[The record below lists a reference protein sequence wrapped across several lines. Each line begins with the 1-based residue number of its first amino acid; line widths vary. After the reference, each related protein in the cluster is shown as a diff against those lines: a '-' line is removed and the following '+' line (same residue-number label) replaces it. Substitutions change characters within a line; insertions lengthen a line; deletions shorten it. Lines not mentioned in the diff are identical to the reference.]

1 MSIKE
6 NVDYVKTGL
15 SSEEKFL
22 ESFVKSERFFKK
34 YKTLIFAFVI
44 IIIVGI
50 IGFFI
55 KENLAQSNKL
65 KANIAFNQVLEN
77 SNNAQA
83 LATLKDKNPQL
94 YDIALYLQAKKE
106 AKVAQIS
113 IPLLKE
119 LSKYQ
124 TALANKNISELDN
137 LSMQNDF
144 LLKEFAIFN
153 KALLLTN
160 EGKFNEAKTT
170 LALIP
175 QTSKAFELAKLLN
188 HFFPPGTCIE
198 IISEFAINSS
208 IVTVLIFTSTPL
220 VP

>member
-113 IPLLKE
+113 VPLLKE

-175 QTSKAFELAKLLN
+175 QSSKAYELAKLLN
-188 HFFPPGTCIE
+188 HYLLTK
-198 IISEFAINSS
+198 
-208 IVTVLIFTSTPL
+208 
-220 VP
+220 

>member
-6 NVDYVKTGL
+6 NVDYVKTEL

-22 ESFVKSERFFKK
+22 ENFVKGERFFKR
-34 YKTLIFAFVI
+34 YKTLIFALVVVV
-44 IIIVGI
+44 IVGI

-55 KENLAQSNKL
+55 KDNLAQSNKFE
-65 KANIAFNQVLEN
+65 ANIAFNKVLEN
-77 SNNAQA
+77 SDDAQS
-83 LATLKDKNPQL
+83 LAILKDKNPQL
-94 YDIALYLQAKKE
+94 YDIAIFLQAKKE
-106 AKVAQIS
+106 AKATQIS
-113 IPLLKE
+113 VPLLKE

-124 TALANKNISELDN
+124 TALADKNITELDN

-144 LLKEFAIFN
+144 LLKEFAVFN
-153 KALLLTN
+153 KALFLAN

-188 HFFPPGTCIE
+188 HYLLTK
-198 IISEFAINSS
+198 
-208 IVTVLIFTSTPL
+208 
-220 VP
+220 

>member
-77 SNNAQA
+77 SNNDQA

-113 IPLLKE
+113 VPLLKE

-188 HFFPPGTCIE
+188 HY
-198 IISEFAINSS
+198 
-208 IVTVLIFTSTPL
+208 LITKEGKL
-220 VP
+220 

>member
-6 NVDYVKTGL
+6 NVDYVKTEL

-113 IPLLKE
+113 VPLLKE

-153 KALLLTN
+153 KALFLTN
-160 EGKFNEAKTT
+160 AGKFNEAKTT

-188 HFFPPGTCIE
+188 HYLLTK
-198 IISEFAINSS
+198 
-208 IVTVLIFTSTPL
+208 
-220 VP
+220 

>member
-113 IPLLKE
+113 VPLLKE

-137 LSMQNDF
+137 LSMQKDF

-160 EGKFNEAKTT
+160 EGKFNEAKTS

-175 QTSKAFELAKLLN
+175 ETSKAHELAKLLN
-188 HFFPPGTCIE
+188 HYLLTK
-198 IISEFAINSS
+198 
-208 IVTVLIFTSTPL
+208 
-220 VP
+220 

>member
-6 NVDYVKTGL
+6 NVDYVKTEL

-44 IIIVGI
+44 IVIVGI

-77 SNNAQA
+77 SNDTQA
-83 LATLKDKNPQL
+83 LAVLKDKNPQL

-106 AKVAQIS
+106 AKVTQIS
-113 IPLLKE
+113 VPLLKE

-124 TALANKNISELDN
+124 TALADKNISELNN

-153 KALLLTN
+153 KALFLTN

-175 QTSKAFELAKLLN
+175 QNSKAFELAKLLN
-188 HFFPPGTCIE
+188 HYLLTK
-198 IISEFAINSS
+198 
-208 IVTVLIFTSTPL
+208 
-220 VP
+220 

>member
-113 IPLLKE
+113 VPLLKE

-188 HFFPPGTCIE
+188 HYLLTK
-198 IISEFAINSS
+198 
-208 IVTVLIFTSTPL
+208 
-220 VP
+220 

>member
-113 IPLLKE
+113 VPLLKE

-153 KALLLTN
+153 KALFLTN

-188 HFFPPGTCIE
+188 HY
-198 IISEFAINSS
+198 
-208 IVTVLIFTSTPL
+208 LITKEGKL
-220 VP
+220 

>member
-188 HFFPPGTCIE
+188 HY
-198 IISEFAINSS
+198 
-208 IVTVLIFTSTPL
+208 LITKEGKLWDIF
-220 VP
+220 

>member
-6 NVDYVKTGL
+6 NVDYIKEEL
-15 SSEEKFL
+15 SSQEKFL
-22 ESFVKSERFFKK
+22 ENFVKGERFYKK
-34 YKTLIFAFVI
+34 YKTLIFAFIAIAILGGIGLVI
-44 IIIVGI
+44 KNNID
-50 IGFFI
+50 
-55 KENLAQSNKL
+55 ESNKL
-65 KANIAFNQVLEN
+65 KANIAFNKVLQN
-77 SNNAQA
+77 STDTQA
-83 LATLKDKNPQL
+83 LEELKNTNEKL
-94 YDIALYLQAKKE
+94 YEVALFLQAKNDNKSIE
-106 AKVAQIS
+106 VS

-124 TALANKNISELDN
+124 TALADKNIAELDN

-188 HFFPPGTCIE
+188 HY
-198 IISEFAINSS
+198 
-208 IVTVLIFTSTPL
+208 LITK
-220 VP
+220 

>member
-6 NVDYVKTGL
+6 NVDYVKTEL

-22 ESFVKSERFFKK
+22 ENFVKGERFFKK

-113 IPLLKE
+113 VPLLKE

-153 KALLLTN
+153 KALFLTN

-188 HFFPPGTCIE
+188 HYLLTK
-198 IISEFAINSS
+198 
-208 IVTVLIFTSTPL
+208 
-220 VP
+220 